1 MSSERGASK
10 RHHNPVDS
18 ICRKIKSIQM
28 MDQVSNPALQIP
40 KFQSR
45 NFDSPQCNIKKNLEE
60 ILKKRTFRSRNS
72 ASPPFFS
79 PSSDSVFSADLQL
92 LSPCSRRISDCSSA
106 DATYSVIE
114 REERSSNT
122 WLPVCSMDSCSP
134 PYFTSREENAQN
146 QRYALASIESE
157 DVHCEQKYVT
167 SSPHLLLF
175 ASDKKLESP
184 AIQPPVPKR
193 LSLSE
198 RGQKQSR
205 GCKTDDMYDVSLICE
220 EDLLTTI
227 FHACDI
233 QRTGKVAVSKIVD
246 YLRHTTS
253 RGLEDSGLEEL
264 CNMLDPDQK
273 DVSVDLETYHA
284 IMKEWIEDC
293 KRKWDGSATEEPTA
307 SIEDKEFKVHR
318 NTFEVKKTPLWM
330 NVTSGSLEAFGGD
343 VSKGDMETSDLITC
357 VADLQYNNLK
367 LQEENNKLK
376 LTLEAVDET
385 NNKLLAD
392 NENLCQQI
400 KSIQHSVLKA
410 KSLEEELEEAKNN
423 LNLLEA
429 KGQKMLCQNKQL
441 EKENQSLLIKI
452 ASLQEENIR
461 NSMDTD
467 GLQKKILDLSK
478 NAAELQQVHIYE
490 STVVNKEAS
499 LIQKE
504 HDIKELKLTIVECTS
519 IIETLRAEK
528 SKLLEDM
535 RHVQQELIANGL
547 SFPLMS
553 KVNGSIPEEMNSLDC
568 ELELAQ
574 SSEITKTEW
583 MSLDETLDREVLFL
597 LQGPEYAGE
606 KFKAVMQNLVSDL
619 SYQEEVSAAEELV
632 KTSLEWVED
641 PDVNVQQAWERKLA
655 VLKQEL
661 GEKKHLWI
669 QKLNLL
675 EKHKESLDKDFIRM
689 ASNLRRTKTE
699 QLHLRKELSA
709 RQREMETVKQL
720 QEEAAGRAEAF
731 GLELQKATKQLE
743 DANKQREDQAESFRS
758 ACEEAASLKC
768 KLKEAISEQQKL
780 KDVNAALTSTC
791 QLLQEK
797 MEEQKRNCN
806 TDSVG
811 KNPPFT
817 EEQRRHNR
825 KLKATVIALRGEL
838 LTERLCERLYQLCV
852 DEESIYS
859 LLPTSVE
866 PVRGKGSRAAN
877 RKTLWSER
885 PTLCTDF
892 PRTLPSDISYWSL
905 TPLLDALNL
914 ETSCPINF
922 PVHSWNPPC
931 RWRSVTSLFESCGL
945 WHASISDVTSV
956 GYKWKIYSAGGYTDS
971 DLPVSITMMDSS
983 LTEMDCA
990 EPSVP
995 LGLIPSSDGLTSP
1008 QEVLTSSSESTAPVT
1023 GGLVMEEKPP
1033 KNSCAEEEVVPA
1045 SVTMERNNNQDA
1057 AGSVS
1062 EPDLIKK
1069 ESTSMMEEHKADP
1082 MKKDLEMENEAT
1094 KEQIEVTPAMVPS
1107 RKGSSPTTGGLKGDK
1122 AKQNEPDSP
1131 SEKEVEAEF
1140 LRLSLGFK
1148 CDLFTLDKRVRL
1160 EERSRELAE
1169 ENLKKEITNA
1179 LKMLEALVPLCE
1191 EDNQAQE
1198 IIKKLQKSL
1207 QFLSQYAARVASRA
1221 EMLGAINQ
1229 ESRISKAVEVMIQH
1243 VENLK
1248 RMYAKEHAELEEL
1261 KQVLLQNERSFSSLG
1276 DRDESTNKKLPN
1288 SFNFKPSPSLRRVS
1302 IATLPRSSGNAGVGV
1317 PLAQLQEP
1325 VGDEWSDKFNRR
1337 SSSWGRLGARQNEK
1351 RPSLQRF
1358 ISTYSWTEYEDEHLE
1373 TKNEQLEL
1381 PAEMQEQLSRKE
1393 STSEKGKCPSKWNLK
1408 SACNLV
1414 SSWASHFKTS
1424 FSNANKTLWVS
1435 VSILV
1440 LLAAFTSFL
1449 TGLSLQRPA
1458 DAAPVG
1464 TGDSWTSLQQLLWPY
1479 TGLQHN
1485 GPPPV

>member
-1 MSSERGASK
+1 MSSEHGANK

-18 ICRKIKSIQM
+18 ICRKIKSIQI

-45 NFDSPQCNIKKNLEE
+45 NFDSPQCNTKKNLEE
-60 ILKKRTFRSRNS
+60 ILKKRTFRSHDSTGPHLIR
-72 ASPPFFS
+72 

-92 LSPCSRRISDCSSA
+92 LLPCLGRISDSSCSAHDS
-106 DATYSVIE
+106 YSIIKS
-114 REERSSNT
+114 EERSSNS
-122 WLPVCSMDSCSP
+122 WMPVCPMEKCSP
-134 PYFTSREENAQN
+134 SYFRSRDANTQN
-146 QRYALASIESE
+146 KWCALSNIESK
-157 DVHCEQKYVT
+157 DAPHEQKYLT
-167 SSPHLLLF
+167 SSPNLYF
-175 ASDKKLESP
+175 FTSDKKSESP
-184 AIQPPVPKR
+184 VIQSPVPKR

-198 RGQKQSR
+198 RGWKQSW
-205 GCKTDDMYDVSLICE
+205 GYKAGNTYDVSLISE

-227 FHACDI
+227 FCACDVE
-233 QRTGKVAVSKIVD
+233 RTGKVAVSKIVD

-273 DVSVDLETYHA
+273 DVSMDLETYHA

-293 KRKWDGSATEEPTA
+293 KRKWEDGTTEEMTA
-307 SIEDKEFKVHR
+307 SMEDLEFKVHK
-318 NTFEVKKTPLWM
+318 TISEAKKTHIQM

-343 VSKGDMETSDLITC
+343 MSKGDMETSDLITC
-357 VADLQYNNLK
+357 VADLQYNNQK

-392 NENLCQQI
+392 NEDLRQQI

-410 KSLEEELEEAKNN
+410 KSLEEDLEEAKTN
-423 LNLLEA
+423 LNLSEE
-429 KGQKMLCQNKQL
+429 KRQQILCQNKQL
-441 EKENQSLLIKI
+441 EKENQSLIIKI
-452 ASLQEENIR
+452 TSLQEENIR

-467 GLQKKILDLSK
+467 GLQKKILELSK
-478 NAAELQQVHIYE
+478 NAAELQIQAHIYE
-490 STVVNKEAS
+490 NTVMNKEAS

-504 HDIKELKLTIVECTS
+504 EDIKELKLTIVECS
-519 IIETLRAEK
+519 SVIETLRAEK
-528 SKLLEDM
+528 TKLLENM
-535 RHVQQELIANGL
+535 KHMQQELISNGS
-547 SFPLMS
+547 SFPLLCKFNS
-553 KVNGSIPEEMNSLDC
+553 TVPEGMNSLHC

-583 MSLDETLDREVLFL
+583 TSLDETLDREVLFL

-606 KFKAVMQNLVSDL
+606 KFKTVLQNLVSARA
-619 SYQEEVSAAEELV
+619 YQEEASEAEELV
-632 KTSLEWVED
+632 ITSLQWVKD
-641 PDVNVQQAWERKLA
+641 PDENTQQAWERKLV

-661 GEKKHLWI
+661 GEKRHLWI
-669 QKLNLL
+669 QKLHLL
-675 EKHKESLDKDFIRM
+675 EKYKETLDQDFIQM

-709 RQREMETVKQL
+709 RQREIETVKQL
-720 QEEAAGRAEAF
+720 QEETAGQAEAL

-743 DANKQREDQAESFRS
+743 DASKQAEDKVEAFHS

-768 KLKEAISEQQKL
+768 KLEEAISEQQKL
-780 KDVNAALTSTC
+780 KDVNAALTSIC

-797 MEEQKRNCN
+797 VEDQKRTVN
-806 TDSVG
+806 TLRW
-811 KNPPFT
+811 
-817 EEQRRHNR
+817 ELIQR
-825 KLKATVIALRGEL
+825 
-838 LTERLCERLYQLCV
+838 RLCELLCQCCAEL
-852 DEESIYS
+852 DYS
-859 LLPTSVE
+859 LLPTSAELVK
-866 PVRGKGSRAAN
+866 GKQLHCSKR
-877 RKTLWSER
+877 LWSKG
-885 PTLCTDF
+885 PTLCTEIPGALF
-892 PRTLPSDISYWSL
+892 SDISYWHS
-905 TPLLDALNL
+905 TPLLDALTL
-914 ETSCPINF
+914 ETSCPNNC
-922 PVHSWNPPC
+922 PVHGWDRPC
-931 RWRSVTSLFESCGL
+931 GQSSGSCMFESCNVT
-945 WHASISDVTSV
+945 SDVTSV
-956 GYKWKIYSAGGYTDS
+956 RCKWKICSAGNYTDA

-983 LTEMDCA
+983 LAEIDCA
-990 EPSVP
+990 EPTLPAS
-995 LGLIPSSDGLTSP
+995 LIPSSDHLTSP
-1008 QEVLTSSSESTAPVT
+1008 QEVLTSSLESTAPVT
-1023 GGLVMEEKPP
+1023 DCLAMEEKSPKCSHEKEEDVQTSVAKE
-1033 KNSCAEEEVVPA
+1033 KNSDKDPA
-1045 SVTMERNNNQDA
+1045 DP
-1057 AGSVS
+1057 VS
-1062 EPDLIKK
+1062 GADLTKK
-1069 ESTSMMEEHKADP
+1069 KFCPVMEEHKTSFQNVL
-1082 MKKDLEMENEAT
+1082 KQDLVGQERKSNKERSEEA
-1094 KEQIEVTPAMVPS
+1094 PAVVPG
-1107 RKGSSPTTGGLKGDK
+1107 RKGSSPTAGGIKADK
-1122 AKQNEPDSP
+1122 TKQNEPDSP
-1131 SEKEVEAEF
+1131 NAKEVEAEF

-1160 EERSRELAE
+1160 EERSRDLAE

-1229 ESRISKAVEVMIQH
+1229 ESRVSKAVEVMIQH

-1288 SFNFKPSPSLRRVS
+1288 SFSFKPSSSLRRVS
-1302 IATLPRSSGNAGVGV
+1302 IATLPRSAGNAGIGL
-1317 PLAQLQEP
+1317 PLAQFHEP
-1325 VGDEWSDKFNRR
+1325 DGDERSDKFNRR
-1337 SSSWGRLGARQNEK
+1337 SSSWGRLGAKQNEK

-1358 ISTYSWTEYEDEHLE
+1358 ISTYSWAEYEGEHAE
-1373 TKNEQLEL
+1373 TKNEQSES
-1381 PAEMQEQLSRKE
+1381 PTEAQEEPSRKE
-1393 STSEKGKCPSKWNLK
+1393 SISEKGKYSSKRNLE
-1408 SACNLV
+1408 SVCNLI
-1414 SSWASHFKTS
+1414 SSWAFHFKAS

-1440 LLAAFTSFL
+1440 LLAALTSFL

>member
-1 MSSERGASK
+1 MSSEHGANK

-60 ILKKRTFRSRNS
+60 ILKKRTFRSHDS
-72 ASPPFFS
+72 SSPHLIS
-79 PSSDSVFSADLQL
+79 PSSDSVFPADLQL
-92 LSPCSRRISDCSSA
+92 LSPCLGCFS
-106 DATYSVIE
+106 
-114 REERSSNT
+114 
-122 WLPVCSMDSCSP
+122 DSCSVNGTYSIIKSEERP
-134 PYFTSREENAQN
+134 SNSWMPLCPMENCSPSYFRSREANTQN
-146 QRYALASIESE
+146 KLCALSNIKSK
-157 DVHCEQKYVT
+157 DVPHEQKYLT
-167 SSPHLLLF
+167 SSPNLYF
-175 ASDKKLESP
+175 FTSDKKSES
-184 AIQPPVPKR
+184 AVIQPPVPKR
-193 LSLSE
+193 LSLNE
-198 RGQKQSR
+198 RGWKQSLEYKADNI
-205 GCKTDDMYDVSLICE
+205 CDVSLICE

-227 FHACDI
+227 FCACDI
-233 QRTGKVAVSKIVD
+233 EHTGKVAVSKIVD

-273 DVSVDLETYHA
+273 DVSMDLETYHA

-293 KRKWDGSATEEPTA
+293 KRKWEDDATEEPTA
-307 SIEDKEFKVHR
+307 SMEDLEFKVLK
-318 NTFEVKKTPLWM
+318 NTPEAKKTHVRM

-357 VADLQYNNLK
+357 VADLQYNNQK

-392 NENLCQQI
+392 NEDLRQQI

-423 LNLLEA
+423 LNLSEE
-429 KGQKMLCQNKQL
+429 KKQQILCQNKLL
-441 EKENQSLLIKI
+441 EKENQSLVVKI

-461 NSMDTD
+461 NNMDTD
-467 GLQKKILDLSK
+467 ELQKKILELSK
-478 NAAELQQVHIYE
+478 NAAELQIQAHIYE
-490 STVVNKEAS
+490 STVVNREAS

-504 HDIKELKLTIVECTS
+504 QDIKELKLTIAECS
-519 IIETLRAEK
+519 SVIETLRAEK
-528 SKLLEDM
+528 NKLLENM
-535 RHVQQELIANGL
+535 QHMQQELISNGL
-547 SFPLMS
+547 IFPLMCKLNS
-553 KVNGSIPEEMNSLDC
+553 NIPEGMNSLHC

-583 MSLDETLDREVLFL
+583 TSLDETLDREVLFL

-606 KFKAVMQNLVSDL
+606 KFKTIMQNL
-619 SYQEEVSAAEELV
+619 QEEASEAEELV
-632 KTSLEWVED
+632 MTSLQWVKD
-641 PDVNVQQAWERKLA
+641 PDVNMQQAWERKLV

-661 GEKKHLWI
+661 GEKRHLWI

-675 EKHKESLDKDFIRM
+675 EKYKESLDKDFIRM

-709 RQREMETVKQL
+709 RQREIETVKQL
-720 QEEAAGRAEAF
+720 QEETSGQAEAL

-743 DANKQREDQAESFRS
+743 DASKQAEDQVEAFHS

-768 KLKEAISEQQKL
+768 KLEEAISEQQKL
-780 KDVNAALTSTC
+780 KDVNAALTSIC

-797 MEEQKRNCN
+797 VEDQKTTVN
-806 TDSVG
+806 T
-811 KNPPFT
+811 
-817 EEQRRHNR
+817 
-825 KLKATVIALRGEL
+825 LRWEL
-838 LTERLCERLYQLCV
+838 LQRRLCELLCQCCA
-852 DEESIYS
+852 ELESDYS
-859 LLPTSVE
+859 LLPTSAE
-866 PVRGKGSRAAN
+866 PVKGKLHCSKR
-877 RKTLWSER
+877 LWSEG
-885 PTLCTDF
+885 PTLCTEI
-892 PRTLPSDISYWSL
+892 PRTLPSDISYWHS
-905 TPLLDALNL
+905 TSLLDALTL
-914 ETSCPINF
+914 ETSCPNNS
-922 PVHSWNPPC
+922 PVHGWDRPC
-931 RWRSVTSLFESCGL
+931 RQSSGSCTFESYDLG
-945 WHASISDVTSV
+945 HASTSDVTSV
-956 GYKWKIYSAGGYTDS
+956 GCKWKICSAGNYTDA

-983 LTEMDCA
+983 FTEIDSA
-990 EPSVP
+990 EPTLPAS
-995 LGLIPSSDGLTSP
+995 LIPSSDHLTSP
-1008 QEVLTSSSESTAPVT
+1008 QEVLTSSLESAAPVT
-1023 GGLVMEEKPP
+1023 GCLVMEEKSP
-1033 KNSCAEEEVVPA
+1033 KGSHEKEEDVPT
-1045 SVTMERNNNQDA
+1045 SVAIEKNNDKGL
-1057 AGSVS
+1057 AGPVS
-1062 EPDLIKK
+1062 GADLTKK
-1069 ESTSMMEEHKADP
+1069 EFCPVMEEHKTTFQNILKQDSEVDQE
-1082 MKKDLEMENEAT
+1082 KKNN
-1094 KEQIEVTPAMVPS
+1094 KEQSEEAPAVVPS
-1107 RKGSSPTTGGLKGDK
+1107 RKGSSPTAGGIKADK
-1122 AKQNEPDSP
+1122 TKQNEPDSP

-1160 EERSRELAE
+1160 EERSRDLAE

-1229 ESRISKAVEVMIQH
+1229 ESRVSKAVEVMIQH

-1288 SFNFKPSPSLRRVS
+1288 SFNFKPSSSLRRVS
-1302 IATLPRSSGNAGVGV
+1302 IATLPRSAGNAGIGL
-1317 PLAQLQEP
+1317 PLAQFHELD
-1325 VGDEWSDKFNRR
+1325 GDERSDKFNRR
-1337 SSSWGRLGARQNEK
+1337 SSSWGRLGAKQNEK

-1358 ISTYSWTEYEDEHLE
+1358 ISTYSWAEYEDEHAE
-1373 TKNEQLEL
+1373 TKNEQLES
-1381 PAEMQEQLSRKE
+1381 PAEVQEEPSRKE
-1393 STSEKGKCPSKWNLK
+1393 SVSEKGKYSSKWNLE
-1408 SACNLV
+1408 SACNLM
-1414 SSWASHFKTS
+1414 SSWASHFKAS

-1440 LLAAFTSFL
+1440 LLAALTSFL